1 MFKIKAIGQLGRVLH
16 RPAGTTRNNYN
27 NYHQRYLIPS
37 SHYPDLHATQNL
49 KKDIAQ
55 MQAQGTVIDISIRFS
70 TALVNNNNLSYQ
82 KKYKQGET
90 TANKT

>member
-1 MFKIKAIGQLGRVLH
+1 
-16 RPAGTTRNNYN
+16 
-27 NYHQRYLIPS
+27 
-37 SHYPDLHATQNL
+37 
-49 KKDIAQ
+49 

-70 TALVNNNNLSYQ
+70 TAQVNNNNLSYQ